1 MMHGFTRRW
10 RAMAWTAPALGLL
23 LCAAPALA
31 REPQVG
37 TAADGP
43 ANQSQYTEPASTSR
57 SNVVDTVPTLSPDL
71 VSPGQ
76 SVRQIT
82 LDPDKMRQV
91 SGPVVKRSGMILYV
105 HDVTGPVVP
114 LDMSNLTIH
123 KQPEKGQQV
132 LALYQVDQTDNVA
145 LSLQGEKLD

>member
-1 MMHGFTRRW
+1 
-10 RAMAWTAPALGLL
+10 MAWTAPTLGLL
-23 LCAAPALA
+23 LCAGPALA
-31 REPQVG
+31 REPQIG
-37 TAADGP
+37 RGYDAGP
-43 ANQSQYTEPASTSR
+43 GYESPNAEPASTSR
-57 SNVVDTVPTLSPDL
+57 SNVVSTVPTLTPDF
-71 VSPGQ
+71 VSPGR

-114 LDMSNLTIH
+114 LDMSNLTIT

>member
-1 MMHGFTRRW
+1 M
-10 RAMAWTAPALGLL
+10 LG
-23 LCAAPALA
+23 
-31 REPQVG
+31 
-37 TAADGP
+37 
-43 ANQSQYTEPASTSR
+43 NYTEPASTSP
-57 SNVVDTVPTLSPDL
+57 SNAGNTLPTLTPDF
-71 VSPGQ
+71 VSPGA

-82 LDPDKMRQV
+82 PDPDKMRQV

-114 LDMSNLTIH
+114 LDMTNLTIH